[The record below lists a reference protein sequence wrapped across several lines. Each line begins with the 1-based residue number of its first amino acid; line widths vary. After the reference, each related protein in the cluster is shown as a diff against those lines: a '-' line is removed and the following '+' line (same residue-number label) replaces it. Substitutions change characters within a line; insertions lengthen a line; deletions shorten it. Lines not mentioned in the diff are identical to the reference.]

1 MSNKV
6 SWNIEKTCCF
16 TGHRNRDL
24 PFSGDRS
31 KQGMKCLVSSL
42 QMYIEKAVN
51 DGFDTFI
58 SGMAEGVDLICAE
71 IVYNLITRKGMN
83 LKLVCA
89 VPYKD
94 QGTKELLN
102 PIDQYVYSMISR
114 DCTNVVYICDKK
126 SRDCY
131 QKRNKFMVE
140 NSRRI
145 IGVIKDEK
153 AKSGTLQT
161 INMAKKSGLELNI
174 IYLDKNPV
182 FYLSDDSEVFIHNS
196 GSL

>member
-161 INMAKKSGLELNI
+161 INMAKRSGLELNI

>member
-1 MSNKV
+1 M
-6 SWNIEKTCCF
+6 
-16 TGHRNRDL
+16 
-24 PFSGDRS
+24 
-31 KQGMKCLVSSL
+31 
-42 QMYIEKAVN
+42 
-51 DGFDTFI
+51 
-58 SGMAEGVDLICAE
+58 
-71 IVYNLITRKGMN
+71 
-83 LKLVCA
+83 CA

>member
-94 QGTKELLN
+94 QGPKELLN

-114 DCTNVVYICDKK
+114 DCTNVVYICDRK

-161 INMAKKSGLELNI
+161 INMAKRSGLELNI